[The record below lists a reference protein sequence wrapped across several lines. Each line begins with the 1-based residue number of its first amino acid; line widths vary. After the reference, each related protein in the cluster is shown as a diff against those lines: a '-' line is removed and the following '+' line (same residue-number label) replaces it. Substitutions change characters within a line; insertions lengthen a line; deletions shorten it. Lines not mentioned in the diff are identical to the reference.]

1 MNLDINK
8 KQYLIIGVGMILFV
22 KIFDW
27 SNYFMLIGFI
37 FIVLAFSNNKEEQS
51 DKSNTDTSS

>member
-37 FIVLAFSNNKEEQS
+37 FSVLAFSNNKEEQS
-51 DKSNTDTSS
+51 DESNTNKPI